1 MDAYNSMLFKKEAV
15 YSTDS
20 LPTAIANAA
29 LTRDL
34 VIKPLALD
42 RLKRNLDIPARGARR
57 EGVANQRMEVDY
69 KLELTGSGA
78 AGMAPRWMEHL
89 EVCGMEAATLVA
101 ATSASQKFA
110 ALGAPIS
117 SATIHG
123 YRGNNQRR
131 RAVGF
136 RGDISAI
143 NFTAG
148 EYPYIGIKGIG
159 LLGAVPLD
167 QTALVAPDFSQWKDP
182 FEVNIDNTA
191 FLLDGYAAVMRSY
204 TAQANAEFVLRN
216 LVNSRYVRRGNHE
229 MAVKIVI
236 EAPDLNTK
244 NYFDKLKT
252 GATIQAKVTH
262 GVGAGNIVEVTNPF
276 LQIVDINDS
285 AEGDVAMYEID
296 ALATISAGQDDITI
310 VAK

>member
-1 MDAYNSMLFKKEAV
+1 MDAYNSMLFKKEVTYGTDAV
-15 YSTDS
+15 
-20 LPTAIANAA
+20 PTAAVNAA
-29 LTRDL
+29 LTRNL
-34 VIKPLALD
+34 TIKPLAVD
-42 RLKRNLDIPARGARR
+42 RLKRNLDLPARGARK
-57 EGVANQRMEVDY
+57 EGMANERMEVDY
-69 KLELTGSGA
+69 QLELTGAGLAGTA
-78 AGMAPRWMEHL
+78 APWMEHL
-89 EVCGMEAATLVA
+89 EVCGVEAPTLVA
-101 ATSASQKFA
+101 ATSATQKFA
-110 ALGAPIS
+110 ALGAAIS

-148 EYPYIGIKGIG
+148 EYPYIGLKGIG

-167 QTALVAPDFSQWKDP
+167 QTALAAPDLSRWKDP
-182 FEVNIDNTA
+182 LEVNIDNTA
-191 FLLDGYAAVMRSY
+191 FILDGYAAVMRSY
-204 TAQANAEFVLRN
+204 NAQANAEVVLRN

-244 NYFDKLKT
+244 NYFDKLRT
-252 GATIQAKVTH
+252 GATIQTKVTH
-262 GVGAGNIVEVTNPF
+262 GVGAGNIVEVTNNF
-276 LQIVDINDS
+276 LQIVDINDG

-296 ALATISAGQDDITI
+296 AIATISAGQDDISI